1 MSRFKVGDR
10 VRAIGEADGLQPGAQ
25 YTVAGVEETFLI
37 MSHHVTYQLRS
48 EEGGSVA
55 ITNGHR
61 LLEPAA
67 P

>member
-1 MSRFKVGDR
+1 
-10 VRAIGEADGLQPGAQ
+10 
-25 YTVAGVEETFLI
+25 VAGVEETFLI